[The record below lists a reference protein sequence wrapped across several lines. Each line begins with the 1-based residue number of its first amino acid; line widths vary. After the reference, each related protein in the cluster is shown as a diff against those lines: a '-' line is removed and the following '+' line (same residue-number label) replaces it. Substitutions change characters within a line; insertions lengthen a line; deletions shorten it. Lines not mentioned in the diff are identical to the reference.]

1 MASFKAVPAILEEL
15 KNFLQA
21 RAKAELADYIHNPD
35 ILILGTK
42 ELDAEPTGNHLG
54 IYLHRISVDPF
65 GRNRYLNSTD
75 IGKPMQPELP
85 INLHFLLVAWTDTG
99 ENESAL
105 ISWGL
110 QHIGAS
116 LELNIS
122 HIGGADKFWR
132 DHESVQ
138 IIPEEMSTEDLL
150 RIWDGLPRSYKLSV
164 PFLVK
169 TVRLLPVPERVNGPL
184 VKTVVTPM
192 SEIKPMAKET

>member
-1 MASFKAVPAILEEL
+1 MASFRAVPAILEAL
-15 KNFLQA
+15 RNFLEL
-21 RAKAELADYIHNPD
+21 RAEADLASFITSPGV
-35 ILILGTK
+35 LILGTK
-42 ELDAEPTGNHLG
+42 ELDAEPTGNNLG
-54 IYLHRISVDPF
+54 IYLHRVSVDPF
-65 GRNRYLNSTD
+65 GRNRYLNPTSTT
-75 IGKPMQPELP
+75 KPMQPELP

-110 QHIGAS
+110 QHLGAS
-116 LELNIS
+116 LDLDIS
-122 HIGGADKFWR
+122 HIGGADSFWR
-132 DHESVQ
+132 DNESVQ

-184 VKTVVTPM
+184 VQTLVTPM
-192 SEIKPMAKET
+192 NVIKGA